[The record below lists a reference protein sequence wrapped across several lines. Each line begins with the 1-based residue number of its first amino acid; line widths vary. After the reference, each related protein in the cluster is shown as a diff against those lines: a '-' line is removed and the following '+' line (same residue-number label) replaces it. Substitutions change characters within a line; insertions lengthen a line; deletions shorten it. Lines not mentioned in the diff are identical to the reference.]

1 MSVTVFISVMKSMLK
16 YLTANAP
23 LNDSGSAQFFDE
35 WAQLLHDR
43 TVYDIIKNNVRDMH
57 PILINAL
64 LETLDDHDLELIED
78 STDWFEIKVL
88 KGRLLDGRIERAKAK
103 NSSHKLN
110 YPIEEVLDDFV
121 ERRKGKRVEAKRQLK
136 KRFDGQEHAMQEQ
149 IMFALMEYG
158 DLAERNFVYDR
169 LFGDDFWVDA
179 YIPLVQAW
187 WEQFGDHRMARVVV
201 KRCGRKYILE
211 HLEELMEHG
220 NYANICI
227 KTGITPDPDKL
238 SPQTYLFVL
247 KSIHGQLR
255 FREGERTVLRA
266 VRDYLYEHSGEWE
279 NDRPVES
286 IYDVPYVRRMMAYL
300 GEMGMIEDIMAIDAF
315 DKRMRSVP
323 SRQWA
328 NAVIKAIEE
337 EFPMPEYVFQEV
349 K

>member
-1 MSVTVFISVMKSMLK
+1 
-16 YLTANAP
+16 
-23 LNDSGSAQFFDE
+23 
-35 WAQLLHDR
+35 
-43 TVYDIIKNNVRDMH
+43 
-57 PILINAL
+57 
-64 LETLDDHDLELIED
+64 
-78 STDWFEIKVL
+78 
-88 KGRLLDGRIERAKAK
+88 
-103 NSSHKLN
+103 
-110 YPIEEVLDDFV
+110 
-121 ERRKGKRVEAKRQLK
+121 
-136 KRFDGQEHAMQEQ
+136 
-149 IMFALMEYG
+149 MFALMEFG
-158 DLAERNFVYDR
+158 STAERNFVYDR
-169 LFGDDFWVDA
+169 LYGDDFWVDA
-179 YIPLVQAW
+179 YIPLVKAW

-211 HLEELMEHG
+211 HLEELMGHG

-279 NDRPVES
+279 NDRPIES

-315 DKRMRSVP
+315 DKRMRTVP

-337 EFPMPEYVFQEV
+337 DFPMPEYVFQEV
-349 K
+349 E

>member
-1 MSVTVFISVMKSMLK
+1 MIPVKEL
-16 YLTANAP
+16 
-23 LNDSGSAQFFDE
+23 LNLHPVVAGALMQPYDSS
-35 WAQLLHDR
+35 
-43 TVYDIIKNNVRDMH
+43 T
-57 PILINAL
+57 L
-64 LETLDDHDLELIED
+64 LELSQTNPLL
-78 STDWFEIKVL
+78 SREI
-88 KGRLLDGRIERAKAK
+88 GRILEYRKRRERRPGG
-103 NSSHKLN
+103 SHKLN
-110 YPIEEVLDDFV
+110 YPIEEVLDDFI
-121 ERRKGKRVEAKRQLK
+121 EHRKGKRVEAKRQLK
-136 KRFDGQEHAMQEQ
+136 KRFDGQEHAMQER

-169 LFGDDFWVDA
+169 LFGDNFWVDA

-187 WEQFGDHRMARVVV
+187 WEQFGDYRMARVVV

-266 VRDYLYEHSGEWE
+266 VRDYLYEHSGEWPE
-279 NDRPVES
+279 NNRPVES
-286 IYDVPYVRRMMAYL
+286 LYDVPYVRRMMAYL
-300 GEMGMIEDIMAIDAF
+300 GEMEMIEDIMAIDAF

-323 SRQWA
+323 HREWA

-337 EFPMPEYVFQEV
+337 AFPMPEYIFKEV